1 MKKLVLLLVVLLIP
15 ANLFALKKITNE
27 AQRQELA
34 KAIRMNDYVCSSSN
48 KANYIRQTTTGL
60 VYQVFC
66 NNDTFVFRVV
76 LTPRDR
82 YIAEPW

>member
-1 MKKLVLLLVVLLIP
+1 MKKLVLLLVVFLIP
-15 ANLFALKKITNE
+15 VNLFALQKITNE
-27 AQRQELA
+27 AERQELA
-34 KAIRMNDYVCSSSN
+34 KAIRMNDYVCCYRN
-48 KANYIRQTTTGL
+48 KAYYIRQPTTGL